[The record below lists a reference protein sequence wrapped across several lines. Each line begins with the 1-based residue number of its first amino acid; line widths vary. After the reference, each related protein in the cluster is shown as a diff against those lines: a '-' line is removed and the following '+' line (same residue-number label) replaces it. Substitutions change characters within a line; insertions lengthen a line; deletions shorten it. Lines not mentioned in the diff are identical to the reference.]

1 MNALRL
7 LALWS
12 AASVSRTDATV
23 CTTAQVAPLIAE
35 MSSSCNTSMVNAL
48 ANGVS
53 LNASVRCPCYMQI
66 PRAQATALTCKAQA
80 SDSATVSSAWNT
92 CDQDMVNK
100 PVCQSSDLNPLVAA
114 MSSSCQTTMNNAMQS
129 NTQLTGEQRC
139 PCYLQIPKNSALS
152 VDCRGNSGDSSTI
165 TSEYV
170 KCAGNASYATPAP
183 TPPAPAPPVTATTSD
198 AQMMGMAPA
207 TFALVLFAT
216 FLSHRRAAAN

>member
-12 AASVSRTDATV
+12 AASVSQTDAAV
-23 CTTAQVAPLIAE
+23 CSSGQIQPLLEHFSTYCATTMQDAMAQIDVPVI
-35 MSSSCNTSMVNAL
+35 
-48 ANGVS
+48 
-53 LNASVRCPCYMQI
+53 CPCYMQI
-66 PRAQATALTCKAQA
+66 PRAQGTALTCTPRAN
-80 SDSATVSSAWNT
+80 SSTTIAALWNS
-92 CDQDMVNK
+92 CDQGMVNK
-100 PVCQSSDLNPLVAA
+100 PLCQWSVLSPLIAS
-114 MSSSCQTTMNNAMQS
+114 MTSSCQSTMNNAMQS

-165 TSEYV
+165 ASEYV

>member
-12 AASVSRTDATV
+12 AASVSQTDAAV
-23 CTTAQVAPLIAE
+23 CSSGQIQPLLEHFSTSCATTMQDAMAQIDVPVI
-35 MSSSCNTSMVNAL
+35 
-48 ANGVS
+48 
-53 LNASVRCPCYMQI
+53 CPCYMQI

-165 TSEYV
+165 ASEYV

>member
-12 AASVSRTDATV
+12 AASVSQTDAAV
-23 CTTAQVAPLIAE
+23 CSSGQIQPLLEHFSTSCATTMQDAMAQIDVPVI
-35 MSSSCNTSMVNAL
+35 
-48 ANGVS
+48 
-53 LNASVRCPCYMQI
+53 CPCYMQI
-66 PRAQATALTCKAQA
+66 PRAQATALTCKAQS

-165 TSEYV
+165 ASEYV